1 MKKQAFLPFETVKE
15 TNYRMTAA
23 NHKHLSS
30 WQTLQ
35 VFRAQ
40 YFFVTDG
47 ANLGDA
53 LMRASELALDDR
65 YHLSPDAPKERLTI
79 TSQNR
84 AKSNCDFVVA
94 ESSEL
99 GLPGSFLILDS
110 VATFMAPDGE
120 TLSAIILLETNPS
133 DDAVTQIYLHPINDL
148 RPKTDYCLIGVD
160 TSNVKTLFAEVACVS
175 FGRGTRITLASGEQ
189 CPIENL
195 RIGDKV
201 LTRDDGPQTVRW
213 IGQNTIRAVGEFAPI
228 FIKKGA
234 LNNENNLLVSHNHRL
249 FVYQRCD
256 EIGLGRSEVLVQ
268 ARHLVN
274 GTTIYEQEGG
284 FIDYFQILFD
294 THQIIYAE
302 GIAAESLL
310 LDTRTAAVL
319 PEGLAER
326 LAHAL
331 GQHRSSPHLG
341 YEVDKA
347 MLVGHD
353 PAEILRR
360 ASSA

>member
-1 MKKQAFLPFETVKE
+1 
-15 TNYRMTAA
+15 MTATDH
-23 NHKHLSS
+23 NHLSS
-30 WQTLQ
+30 MQTLQ
-35 VFRAQ
+35 VYRAQ
-40 YFFVTDG
+40 YFSVTDG

-53 LMRASELALDDR
+53 LMWASEIALDDR
-65 YHLSPDAPKERLTI
+65 YRLLPDAPKERLTI
-79 TSQNR
+79 TSQNQ
-84 AKSNCDFVVA
+84 AKPNSDFVVA
-94 ESSEL
+94 ENSEL
-99 GLPGSFLILDS
+99 GLPGSLLFMDC

-133 DDAVTQIYLHPINDL
+133 DDAVTQVYLLPITTL
-148 RPKTDYCLIGVD
+148 RSKIDYCLIGTD

-175 FGRGTRITLASGEQ
+175 FSRGTRITLASGKQ
-189 CPIENL
+189 NPIENL

-213 IGQNTIRAVGEFAPI
+213 IGQNTIRAVGDFAPV

-234 LNNENNLLVSHNHRL
+234 LSNENDLLVSSNHRL
-249 FVYQRCD
+249 FVYQRYD
-256 EIGLGRSEVLVQ
+256 EIGLGRSEVFVKAQ
-268 ARHLVN
+268 HLVN
-274 GTTIYEQEGG
+274 GTTIFVQEGG
-284 FIDYFQILFD
+284 FVDYFQILFD
-294 THQIIYAE
+294 NHQIIYAE

-319 PEGLAER
+319 PGGLAER
-326 LAHAL
+326 LAGAL
-331 GQHRSSPHLG
+331 GQHRSSPLVD

-347 MLVGHD
+347 MLVGQD